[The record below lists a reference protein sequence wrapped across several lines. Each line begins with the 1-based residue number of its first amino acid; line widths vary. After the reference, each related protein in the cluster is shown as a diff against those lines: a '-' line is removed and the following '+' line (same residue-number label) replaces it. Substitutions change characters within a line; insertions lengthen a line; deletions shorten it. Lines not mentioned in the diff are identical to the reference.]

1 MRLHYLLEI
10 VLAVGVGFGLARY
23 RLTWPERAE
32 TFGAPSRIDSFELGI
47 DSFLAG
53 VGLVGGLAT
62 FVERVRGRSPV
73 RWGTGRRVWCLV
85 ASYLLLTLLNELV
98 GTIALRF
105 TPGIFIQDS
114 VSTDITRGL
123 RGRYGEFLPQFMTWF
138 LLALG
143 LTSLADPTPR
153 TPTPD
158 GRECCGRV
166 FAAVLVSSGL
176 GLRALLLLGIRQQA
190 MGGGM

>member
-1 MRLHYLLEI
+1 MRLHYVLEI
-10 VLAVGVGFGLARY
+10 VLAVGVGLGLARY

-73 RWGTGRRVWCLV
+73 RWGPGRWVWCLV
-85 ASYLLLTLLNELV
+85 ASYLLLALLNEIV

-114 VSTDITRGL
+114 VPTDIIRGL
-123 RGRYGEFLPQFMTWF
+123 RGRYGEFLPGSMTW
-138 LLALG
+138 LLLTLG

-153 TPTPD
+153 TLTPD
-158 GRECCGRV
+158 AREWCGRV
-166 FAAVLVSSGL
+166 FAAVLVSTWL